1 MDCYEEGF
9 KEGVSTSNGVRKMLV
24 NLTWLKEQT
33 EEFMQSKKNKVSVGE
48 FKGMGI
54 LYEYLLKQINQL
66 DLDEKMMERK

>member
-1 MDCYEEGF
+1 
-9 KEGVSTSNGVRKMLV
+9 MLV

>member
-1 MDCYEEGF
+1 
-9 KEGVSTSNGVRKMLV
+9 MLV

-33 EEFMQSKKNKVSVGE
+33 EEFMQNKKNKVSVSE